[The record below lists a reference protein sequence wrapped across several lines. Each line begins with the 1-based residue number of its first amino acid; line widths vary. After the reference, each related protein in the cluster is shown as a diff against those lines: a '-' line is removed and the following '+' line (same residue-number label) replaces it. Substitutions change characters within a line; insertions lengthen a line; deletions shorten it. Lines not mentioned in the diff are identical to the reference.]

1 MLLDGIPHAIAYSI
15 DQIAAGDP
23 NRSFL
28 TCPLSG
34 SLMKNPVIASDGVT
48 YDYESIIRL
57 YLKEKTPISPV
68 YSSVV
73 LAEAGTLRPNWESR
87 KRLMRMVQELN

>member
-15 DQIAAGDP
+15 DQIPAGDP

-48 YDYESIIRL
+48 YDYGAIIRL
-57 YLKEKTPISPV
+57 YLKEKHPQSPTQQGA
-68 YSSVV
+68 V
-73 LAEAGTLRPNWESR
+73 LADVCTLRPNWEAR
-87 KRLMRMVQELN
+87 KRLMRMVNQLN